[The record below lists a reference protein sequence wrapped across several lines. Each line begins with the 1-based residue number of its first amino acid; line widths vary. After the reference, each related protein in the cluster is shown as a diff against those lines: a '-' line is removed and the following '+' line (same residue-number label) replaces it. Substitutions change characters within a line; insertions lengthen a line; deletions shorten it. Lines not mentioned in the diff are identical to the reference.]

1 MDPAYLIDW
10 ANFLLRWLH
19 VITAIA
25 WIGSSF
31 YFVFLDDSLEP
42 PADEA
47 LKARGVTGEM
57 WAVHGG
63 GFYNPQKYAVGP
75 KTMPGGTLHWFY
87 WESYSTWLSGFALF
101 AVLYLW
107 NASSFLVDRAVHEW
121 SPAAAGAAS
130 MGFLAAGW
138 LAYDAICRVAG
149 RKADGSVGG
158 DARVG
163 ALVLGMV
170 VLASWLA
177 CSLFAGRA
185 AFVVVGAML
194 GTIMSANVF
203 FVIIPGQRKVVA
215 DLRAGRRPDPIHGQ
229 RGKQRSVHNTYLTL
243 PVLVTMV
250 SNHYPMLYQHRLNAL
265 VLVLLMVLGALVRLF
280 FVQRH
285 KGRQRWEIVAASV
298 ALVALLAWLVAPA
311 AVGAS
316 AASPARFADVQAVVQ
331 QRCALCHNA
340 QLAQKGVRLDTPE
353 SLLAHAAAIHQQA
366 VVTRQMPLNNATQI
380 TEQERSMLARWF
392 AAGAPRD

>member
-1 MDPAYLIDW
+1 
-10 ANFLLRWLH
+10 
-19 VITAIA
+19 
-25 WIGSSF
+25 
-31 YFVFLDDSLEP
+31 
-42 PADEA
+42 
-47 LKARGVTGEM
+47 
-57 WAVHGG
+57 
-63 GFYNPQKYAVGP
+63 
-75 KTMPGGTLHWFY
+75 
-87 WESYSTWLSGFALF
+87 
-101 AVLYLW
+101 
-107 NASSFLVDRAVHEW
+107 
-121 SPAAAGAAS
+121 
-130 MGFLAAGW
+130 
-138 LAYDAICRVAG
+138 
-149 RKADGSVGG
+149 
-158 DARVG
+158 
-163 ALVLGMV
+163 
-170 VLASWLA
+170 
-177 CSLFAGRA
+177 
-185 AFVVVGAML
+185 
-194 GTIMSANVF
+194 
-203 FVIIPGQRKVVA
+203 VVA